1 MSAPLSLAA
10 TPDEITQEAARR
22 EQDARLV
29 RTLLL
34 GALAAIFLLAALV
47 SLWQWQRYNAHR
59 EDLAPRIARLQ
70 GLLGARDALQG
81 TAASARRAAA
91 RYAYPAS
98 MDIAHAESDFQSQVR
113 QLFQQAGMNIANT
126 RQLPTREQE
135 ESDLLQLELDVTGEL
150 PQLNQVLH
158 NLPKLSPFMRVDSL
172 RLLPLRPATAQQPD
186 PVQTLNIQIRISCNR
201 LKGGEA

>member
-29 RTLLL
+29 RHVLIA
-34 GALAAIFLLAALV
+34 ALAVIFLLTAIV
-47 SLWQWQRYNAHR
+47 SLWQWQRYNTHR
-59 EDLAPRIARLQ
+59 EELAPRIARLQ
-70 GLLGARDALQG
+70 GLLGARDALQS
-81 TAASARRAAA
+81 TAANARAAAA

-135 ESDLLQLELDVTGEL
+135 ESDLLQLELDVTGSL

-158 NLPKLSPFMRVDSL
+158 KLPTLAPFMRVDSL
-172 RLLPLRPATAQQPD
+172 RLLPLRSVTAQQPD
-186 PVQTLNIQIRISCNR
+186 PEQTLNIQIRISCNR
-201 LKGGEA
+201 LRGGEA

>member
-29 RTLLL
+29 RHVLIA
-34 GALAAIFLLAALV
+34 ALAVIFLLTAIV
-47 SLWQWQRYNAHR
+47 SLWQWQRYNTHR
-59 EDLAPRIARLQ
+59 EELAPRIARLQ
-70 GLLGARDALQG
+70 GLLGARDALQS
-81 TAASARRAAA
+81 TAANARAAAA

-113 QLFQQAGMNIANT
+113 QLFQQAGMSIANT

-135 ESDLLQLELDVTGEL
+135 ESDLLQLELDVTGSL

-158 NLPKLSPFMRVDSL
+158 KLPKLAPFMRVDSL

-186 PVQTLNIQIRISCNR
+186 PEQTLNIQIRISCNR
-201 LKGGEA
+201 LRGGEA

>member
-29 RTLLL
+29 RHVLIA
-34 GALAAIFLLAALV
+34 ALAVIFLLTAIV
-47 SLWQWQRYNAHR
+47 SLWQWQRYNTHR
-59 EDLAPRIARLQ
+59 EELAPRIARLQ
-70 GLLGARDALQG
+70 GLLGARDALQS
-81 TAASARRAAA
+81 TAANARAAAA

-135 ESDLLQLELDVTGEL
+135 ESDLLQLELDVTGSL

-158 NLPKLSPFMRVDSL
+158 KLPTLSPFMRVDSL
-172 RLLPLRPATAQQPD
+172 RLLPLRSVTAQQPD
-186 PVQTLNIQIRISCNR
+186 PEQTLNIQIRISCNR
-201 LKGGEA
+201 LRGGEA